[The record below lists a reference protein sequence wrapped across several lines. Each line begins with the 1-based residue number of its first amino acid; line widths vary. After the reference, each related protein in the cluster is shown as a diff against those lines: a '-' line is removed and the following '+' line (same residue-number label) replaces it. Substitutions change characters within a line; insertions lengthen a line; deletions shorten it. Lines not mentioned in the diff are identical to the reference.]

1 MHDLIHNLEQ
11 SIVGYE
17 VLIPRNATSH
27 VSREVSHVSLLEKLN
42 PMIKDKMKKKKK
54 KNSKG
59 PYHGLKRF
67 AVGLSPEIWTTV
79 ASTAHTQYGQVV
91 EATVRDERSM
101 GLKSQATHSQ
111 GQKQSGS
118 TWVQGGSSKQLGF
131 YGLFI

>member
-1 MHDLIHNLEQ
+1 MHDLIHNLAQ
-11 SIVGYE
+11 SIIGYE

-42 PMIKDKMKKKKK
+42 PMIKDKMEKPK
-54 KNSKG
+54 KG
-59 PYHGLKRF
+59 PYHGLKRV
-67 AVGLSPEIWTTV
+67 AVGFSPEIWTTV

-91 EATVRDERSM
+91 EAAIRNERSM
-101 GLKSQATHSQ
+101 GLKSQATHRQ
-111 GQKQSGS
+111 GQKRSGS

>member
-1 MHDLIHNLEQ
+1 
-11 SIVGYE
+11 
-17 VLIPRNATSH
+17 
-27 VSREVSHVSLLEKLN
+27 
-42 PMIKDKMKKKKK
+42 MIKDKMEK

-79 ASTAHTQYGQVV
+79 ASTTHTQYVRVV
-91 EATVRDERSM
+91 EAAVRDERSM

-111 GQKQSGS
+111 GQKRSGS
-118 TWVQGGSSKQLGF
+118 TWVQGGSTKQLGF